1 MKRAFKLAGI
11 SLFVWVVTLVP
22 TFIVAT
28 VMVNLMNPEAVEFR
42 QGKTTSISSP
52 KMLIYS
58 NQKSEFL
65 KLAMISSLV
74 ISQTAVIASI
84 FSKQDESKW

>member
-58 NQKSEFL
+58 NQKSEFV

-74 ISQTAVIASI
+74 ISQTAVIASV

>member
-11 SLFVWVVTLVP
+11 SLFVWGVTLVP
-22 TFIVAT
+22 VYIVATFIV
-28 VMVNLMNPEAVEFR
+28 NSMNPEAVEFR

-52 KMLIYS
+52 RMLIYS
-58 NQKSEFL
+58 TQKSEFM
-65 KLAMISSLV
+65 KLAMITSLV
-74 ISQTAVIASI
+74 ISQTAVVASV